1 MDMITWE
8 YIWGVVLTTVVGGL
22 IRVVGA
28 FIKEQKNKHEEE
40 ERTKNDIFNQLVQNN
55 KELLEWRES
64 MEIENKLL
72 KTELQA
78 ISKQITKITDSDLI
92 ILKDRILQSCRFFI
106 GKGSITMAARENI
119 ADMYACYK
127 DMGGN
132 GTCKIVF
139 EEAMKLE
146 ISDIGRVDNPDNYGH
161 DHLGDERS
169 VHHVRED
176 KEKHQHSI

>member
-1 MDMITWE
+1 MTWE
-8 YIWGVVLTTVVGGL
+8 YIWGVVITTVVGGL

-28 FIKEQKNKHEEE
+28 FIKEQKDKHEEE
-40 ERTKNDIFNQLVQNN
+40 QQAKNNIFNQLVQNN

-64 MEIENKLL
+64 MELENKLL
-72 KTELQA
+72 KKELQA

-119 ADMYACYK
+119 SEMYACYK
-127 DMGGN
+127 EMGGN

-146 ISDIGRVDNPDNYGH
+146 ISDIGHAESEDNYGH
-161 DHLGDERS
+161 YHSGGS
-169 VHHVRED
+169 
-176 KEKHQHSI
+176 EKHGRET

>member
-1 MDMITWE
+1 MDIVTWE
-8 YIWGVVLTTVVGGL
+8 YIWGVVITTVVGGL
-22 IRVVGA
+22 IRVVGS

-40 ERTKNDIFNQLVQNN
+40 QRTKNNIFNQLVQNN

-64 MEIENKLL
+64 MEVENSLL
-72 KTELQA
+72 KKELQT
-78 ISKQITKITDSDLI
+78 ISRQINQITDSDLI

-119 ADMYACYK
+119 SEMYACYK

-139 EEAMKLE
+139 DEAMKLD
-146 ISDIGRVDNPDNYGH
+146 ISDIGQVENENNYGH
-161 DHLGDERS
+161 YHNGRN
-169 VHHVRED
+169 
-176 KEKHQHSI
+176 EKHGRES